1 MARATPQ
8 GRFSIKVGLAIT
20 SVSNAILMLWH
31 KKERRQKRMS
41 EEFKNG
47 WRSALNAVTDV
58 ISKMRLQDVDDPNRT
73 VEGILDGLRQVIDSL
88 PIDSAQ

>member
-1 MARATPQ
+1 MT
-8 GRFSIKVGLAIT
+8 
-20 SVSNAILMLWH
+20 
-31 KKERRQKRMS
+31 

-47 WRSALNAVTDV
+47 WRSALSAVTDV